1 MKVTMS
7 TMHNEPSHQDAAVEF
22 LARKSHVSIDDV
34 VMLYG
39 IELAKLEPGAR
50 ITGYLP
56 IFAIRNV
63 SEILRHHHS
72 GNLAIA

>member
-1 MKVTMS
+1 MKVHMS
-7 TMHNEPSHQDAAVEF
+7 VMHSKPSHQDAAVEF

-34 VMLYG
+34 VRLYG

-50 ITGYLP
+50 ITGFLP

-63 SEILRHHHS
+63 TVILRHQRS
-72 GNLAIA
+72 GNLAFA